1 MTESS
6 LPPAG
11 WYPAPH
17 AAGQSRYWDG
27 TAWTEPEMEPA
38 KQPSF
43 LQRRM
48 SRKMGLIASA
58 STLAVGVL
66 LGSSIGGSGAVAE
79 VSSLKEKVI
88 TLESD
93 IAEAEVVAADN
104 DTALAEAQADRDAA
118 VAELTETTD
127 ALTLAAAKVVE
138 LEGAATANQ
147 GELDARAARIAEL
160 EGQVAAQTA
169 PVSAPAPA
177 PAAPAA
183 PAIVSFDNCTAVRNA
198 GAAPIRSGDPGY
210 GRHLDRDGDGVGCE

>member
-27 TAWTEPEMEPA
+27 TAWTEPEMQPE

-58 STLAVGVL
+58 STLAVGIL

-79 VSSLKEKVI
+79 VSSLKEKVT

-93 IAEAEVVAADN
+93 IGEAEVVAAET
-104 DTALAEAQADRDAA
+104 DTALTQAQDDRDAA
-118 VAELTETTD
+118 LAELTETTD
-127 ALTLAAAKVVE
+127 ALAVAAAKVAD
-138 LEGAATANQ
+138 LEGAATAAQ

-160 EGQVAAQTA
+160 EGQVSAQTA
-169 PVSAPAPA
+169 PVYAPAPAPA
-177 PAAPAA
+177 PAAPA
-183 PAIVSFDNCTAVRNA
+183 IVSFENCTAVRNA

-210 GRHLDRDGDGVGCE
+210 GRHLDRDGDGIGCE

>member
-27 TAWTEPEMEPA
+27 AAWTEHDVEPE

-43 LQRRM
+43 LQRGM

-58 STLAVGVL
+58 STLAVGIL

-79 VSSLKEKVI
+79 LSSLKEKVT

-93 IAEAEVVAADN
+93 IGEAEVVAADS
-104 DTALAEAQADRDAA
+104 DAALADAQADRDAA

-160 EGQVAAQTA
+160 EGQVSAQTA
-169 PVSAPAPA
+169 PVSAPAP
-177 PAAPAA
+177 APAA

-210 GRHLDRDGDGVGCE
+210 GRHLDRDGDGIGCE

>member
-17 AAGQSRYWDG
+17 ADGQSRYWDG
-27 TAWTEPEMEPA
+27 AAWTEHDAEQK
-38 KQPSF
+38 KQSF

-58 STLAVGVL
+58 SALAVGIL
-66 LGSSIGGSGAVAE
+66 LGSSVGGSGAVAE
-79 VSSLKEKVI
+79 VSSLKEQVT

-93 IAEAEVVAADN
+93 IGEAESVAVRTDN
-104 DTALAEAQADRDAA
+104 ALEEAREDRDAA
-118 VAELTETTD
+118 LAELTATTD
-127 ALTLAAAKVVE
+127 ALEVAAAKVTE
-138 LEGAATANQ
+138 LEGAATAAQ

-160 EGQVAAQTA
+160 EGQVSARTA
-169 PVSAPAPA
+169 PVTAPAPA
-177 PAAPAA
+177 PAAPL
-183 PAIVSFDNCTAVRNA
+183 IVSFENCTAVRNA

-210 GRHLDRDGDGVGCE
+210 GRHLDRDGDGIGCE